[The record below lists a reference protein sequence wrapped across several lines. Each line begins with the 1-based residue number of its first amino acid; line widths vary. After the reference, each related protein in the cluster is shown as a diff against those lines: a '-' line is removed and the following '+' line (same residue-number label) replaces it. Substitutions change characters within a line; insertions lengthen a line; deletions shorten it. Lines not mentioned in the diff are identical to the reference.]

1 MGCVVIKYGKDI
13 FPPLF
18 VSKIATYMSMVIS
31 SRKSW
36 MRCFQD
42 IHSMIDVESVLP
54 YNSVDIQQQSGVIHV

>member
-31 SRKSW
+31 SRKKLDAG
-36 MRCFQD
+36 FQD

-54 YNSVDIQQQSGVIHV
+54 YNNVDIQQQSGVIHV